1 MAGKSI
7 PGYGVFLL
15 EELDKRL
22 NKVHNEV
29 MARYDSL
36 RKLERNKALRE
47 FKESHPDLS
56 YKEIGVVFGVSEA
69 RAWVIINRKNENRAK
84 R

>member
-1 MAGKSI
+1 
-7 PGYGVFLL
+7 
-15 EELDKRL
+15 
-22 NKVHNEV
+22 

-47 FKESHPDLS
+47 FKHTHPDLS
-56 YKEIGVVFGVSEA
+56 YKEIGAVFGVSEA
-69 RAWVIINRKNENRAK
+69 RAWVIINKNKK